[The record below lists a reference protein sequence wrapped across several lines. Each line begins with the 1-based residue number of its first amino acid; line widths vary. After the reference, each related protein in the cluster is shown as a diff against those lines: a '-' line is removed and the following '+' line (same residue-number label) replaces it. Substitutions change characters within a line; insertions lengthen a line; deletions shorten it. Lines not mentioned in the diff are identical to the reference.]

1 MTSTKGKSFF
11 AKVVK
16 GCTPKTTF
24 DALATS
30 MGRITLRLTKKGIFI
45 REFDTDDIRFSHIL
59 WNVSWPRE
67 RFALYRCVKE
77 YVVTLNAKHLQR
89 MLRNVKKK
97 DSLSFF
103 ISKNDETQLGITIQ
117 PTGAQSDGPAARSE
131 TVYLST
137 QHVDPEDVPM
147 PDLPEIYIDEK
158 GNKRQAYGFPT
169 VIGAT
174 DFQKIKKMVGAVKT
188 LNVKI
193 QRSNY
198 ISFFAGD
205 ATVMSSTLIFGELSM
220 HPEQDDNV
228 DLSSDKEESNVER
241 FPSGEKD
248 ENKDFLTDEESDE
261 NEDDS
266 ADEELKSDGFP
277 GLYEKGFATS
287 LFASLVKLPG
297 LAEQMEF
304 YAPKLEQFP
313 LKGNIHASSGL
324 GEITV
329 FVKDQKQIALDDQ
342 KKAH

>member
-1 MTSTKGKSFF
+1 MTSTKGNSFF
-11 AKVVK
+11 AKVTK
-16 GCTPKTTF
+16 GYIPRTTF

-30 MGRITLRLTKKGIFI
+30 MSRITLRLTKKGIFI

-59 WNVSWPRE
+59 WDVSWPRE
-67 RFALYRCVKE
+67 RFELYRCVKE

-97 DSLSFF
+97 DTLSFF
-103 ISKNDETQLGITIQ
+103 ISNNDETQLGITIQ

-137 QHVDPEDVPM
+137 HALRDSEDAPM

-158 GNKRQAYGFPT
+158 GNERQAYGFPM

-174 DFQKIKKMVGAVKT
+174 DFQKIKKMVGAAKT

-205 ATVMSSTLIFGELSM
+205 VTIMSSTLSFGELSR
-220 HPEQDDNV
+220 HPDD
-228 DLSSDKEESNVER
+228 LLSDKEESNVER
-241 FPSGEKD
+241 ENCSG
-248 ENKDFLTDEESDE
+248 DEESDE
-261 NEDDS
+261 
-266 ADEELKSDGFP
+266 ELKSGEEKAFP
-277 GLYEKGFATS
+277 GLYEKDFAMS
-287 LFASLVKLPG
+287 LFAPLVKLPG
-297 LAEQMEF
+297 LTAKMEF
-304 YAPKLEQFP
+304 YSPTLEQFP
-313 LKGNIHASSGL
+313 LKVNMHASSGL

-342 KKAH
+342 KKNP

>member
-1 MTSTKGKSFF
+1 MTSTKGNSFF
-11 AKVVK
+11 AKATK
-16 GCTPKTTF
+16 GYIPRTTF
-24 DALATS
+24 DALATCMS
-30 MGRITLRLTKKGIFI
+30 RITLRLTKQGIFI

-59 WNVSWPRE
+59 WDVSWPRE

-97 DSLSFF
+97 DTLSFF
-103 ISKNDETQLGITIQ
+103 ISNNDETQLGITIQ

-137 QHVDPEDVPM
+137 HALRDSEDAPM

-158 GNKRQAYGFPT
+158 GNERQAYGFPM

-174 DFQKIKKMVGAVKT
+174 DFQKIKKMAGAAKT

-205 ATVMSSTLIFGELSM
+205 GTIMSSTLAFGELSM
-220 HPEQDDNV
+220 HPDDTLWG
-228 DLSSDKEESNVER
+228 DLLSDKEEFNVER
-241 FPSGEKD
+241 ENCSG
-248 ENKDFLTDEESDE
+248 DEESDK
-261 NEDDS
+261 NKDDS
-266 ADEELKSDGFP
+266 ADEELKSGGEKAFP
-277 GLYEKGFATS
+277 GLYEKDFAMS
-287 LFASLVKLPG
+287 LFAPLVKLPG
-297 LAEQMEF
+297 LTAKMEF
-304 YAPKLEQFP
+304 YSPTLEQFP
-313 LKGNIHASSGL
+313 LKVNMHASSGL

-342 KKAH
+342 KKNP

>member
-1 MTSTKGKSFF
+1 
-11 AKVVK
+11 
-16 GCTPKTTF
+16 
-24 DALATS
+24 
-30 MGRITLRLTKKGIFI
+30 
-45 REFDTDDIRFSHIL
+45 
-59 WNVSWPRE
+59 
-67 RFALYRCVKE
+67 
-77 YVVTLNAKHLQR
+77 

-103 ISKNDETQLGITIQ
+103 ISNNDETQLGITIQ

-137 QHVDPEDVPM
+137 QHVNPEDAPM

-158 GNKRQAYGFPT
+158 GNERQAYGFPT

-174 DFQKIKKMVGAVKT
+174 DFQKIKKMSGAVKT

-205 ATVMSSTLIFGELSM
+205 ATVMSSTLTFGELSM
-220 HPEQDDNV
+220 HPDDNV
-228 DLSSDKEESNVER
+228 DLSDEEESDVER
-241 FPSGEKD
+241 FSGGEKD
-248 ENKDFLTDEESDE
+248 ENKDFLIEESDE
-261 NEDDS
+261 NKDDFGEDN
-266 ADEELKSDGFP
+266 EELKLDGEKEVS
-277 GLYEKGFATS
+277 GLYEKCFAMS

-297 LAEQMEF
+297 LAAQMEF

-313 LKGNIHASSGL
+313 LKVNMHASSGL

-342 KKAH
+342 KKAHETTQVATGKGKRVKK